1 MSRDWN
7 PPVGLV
13 KGLCKKQFG
22 IVVAIAL
29 SAMAM
34 SGNAYAADEVQT
46 SEAVQAPTADTQS
59 ATQTAS
65 EAATDGGKVAQ
76 QSSDAAQT
84 ATKAAEQASDS
95 AEQAKISLGE
105 LQKLLDNQ
113 RKMIGDQKNQ
123 IEKQQKQIDRQQGQ
137 ISSQTKL
144 LEGMQT
150 QLDQLAQE
158 MGKEQ
163 APSDEQVALQ
173 EGLAS
178 LQEKLDA
185 IPEDPVSA
193 MGEEDFPGSIRVPG
207 TNAAMKIGGFVKAT
221 FVKSLDPL
229 QSTDRFVVGSI
240 PVGGA
245 SPGVEEETSLT
256 ANQTRLNL
264 EMREKTPVGDLR
276 AFVEGDFAGSDDQF
290 RLRHA
295 YGQYG
300 MLLTGKTWSTFY
312 DAQAAPETVDFEGI
326 NGRTSLRQ
334 TQIRL
339 FPRIGRDW
347 NLQLALEDPNSE
359 VSEVDLTGSS
369 DPGDPNF
376 NENFGSEIISDGVS
390 DLPDFVISVTRDW
403 FKRWH
408 IKTAFVWHQVR
419 AQYSQEA
426 RLPVKDEQGWGLSA
440 SGSIKSPW
448 FDERDNI
455 KFQLLYGDGV
465 GRYISDTNTVGGQD
479 GVFKLD
485 GSGIKTLPIV
495 AGFGAY
501 QHWWADSIRSTFVA
515 SFVDIDNLDFQPG
528 GAYEQT
534 LRLSGNLFWSPTQRV
549 DIGTELLWGKRTNNN
564 GEDADAMQFQIATK
578 FRF

>member
-1 MSRDWN
+1 MSRYWN
-7 PPVGLV
+7 SLAGFVKRLSRKKSGLAIAIT
-13 KGLCKKQFG
+13 LF
-22 IVVAIAL
+22 VVAN
-29 SAMAM
+29 
-34 SGNAYAADEVQT
+34 SGVAHAEDEART
-46 SEAVQAPTADTQS
+46 GGSDKAPAADTQS
-59 ATQTAS
+59 APQETTQ
-65 EAATDGGKVAQ
+65 DGKAAQ

-84 ATKAAEQASDS
+84 ASKAAEQASDS
-95 AEQAKISLGE
+95 AEQAKTSLAE
-105 LQKLLDNQ
+105 LQKLLDDQ

-123 IEKQQKQIDRQQGQ
+123 IEKQQKQMDRQQGQ

-173 EGLAS
+173 EGLAN
-178 LQEKLDA
+178 LQEKLDT

-193 MGEEDFPGSIRVPG
+193 MGEKDFPGSLRVPG

-229 QSTDRFVVGSI
+229 ESTDRFVVGSI
-240 PVGGA
+240 PVGGS

-264 EMREKTPVGDLR
+264 ELREKTPVGDLR

-347 NLQLALEDPNSE
+347 NFQLALEDPSSE

-369 DPGDPNF
+369 TPGDPDF
-376 NENFGSEIISDGVS
+376 NEDFGSEIISDGVS
-390 DLPDFVISVTRDW
+390 DLPDFVISVRRDW

-426 RLPVKDEQGWGLSA
+426 RLPVKDEQGWGFSA

-455 KFQLLYGDGV
+455 KFQFLYGDGV

-549 DIGTELLWGKRTNNN
+549 DIGTELLWGKRTNND
-564 GEDADAMQFQIATK
+564 GENADAMQFQIATK